1 MSSPKRRQ
9 SGSVAEAPFGP
20 EAETG
25 ASLPA
30 VGVTDRWQKKALTGA
45 AANLPIGIENQDQT
59 VAGLPG
65 ELSGEAAM
73 HIMIYE
79 CFVYNDGAELM
90 AVFETK
96 TTVIPAILASN
107 RVFSLYYF
115 WHKRQDVAILI
126 TSIAS

>member
-30 VGVTDRWQKKALTGA
+30 VGVTDRRRQETQTGA
-45 AANLPIGIENQDQT
+45 AANLPIGIENRDQT
-59 VAGLPG
+59 VAGLLG

-73 HIMIYE
+73 HIMTYE
-79 CFVYNDGAELM
+79 CLE
-90 AVFETK
+90 
-96 TTVIPAILASN
+96 
-107 RVFSLYYF
+107 
-115 WHKRQDVAILI
+115 
-126 TSIAS
+126 